1 MASYIVK
8 TGKTKKRVNGI
19 AEARKYCVQ
28 FLKRNKSGKR
38 SVSIVTVNKGIET
51 IYGTVSV
58 NKDGYVYT
66 DRNGKKTPVLNN
78 GAVSKAKK
86 TVNTAGPKK
95 AVRKAEN
102 RPRTER
108 SPVVDTTTPVAA
120 DSRRTTLRQK
130 GKAYLSKQYNE
141 LVPKRMRLSKKD
153 LKDMAVDGA
162 ISIPLEFILGGI

>member
-19 AEARKYCVQ
+19 TEARKYCVQ

-38 SVSIVTVNKGIET
+38 SVSIVTVNKGTET
-51 IYGTVSV
+51 VYGTVSV
-58 NKDGYVYT
+58 NKNGCVYT
-66 DRNGKKTPVLNN
+66 DRNGKKTPVLDN
-78 GAVSKAKK
+78 GAISKIKK
-86 TVNTAGPKK
+86 TVNTAGSKK

-108 SPVVDTTTPVAA
+108 SPVVDTATPVVPEPK
-120 DSRRTTLRQK
+120 RTLRQK

-141 LVPKRMRLSKKD
+141 LVPKKMRLSKKD
-153 LKDMAVDGA
+153 LKRMAIDGA
-162 ISIPLEFILGGI
+162 VSVPLDLILGGL